1 MNPIEFH
8 GDYMGYAKVSIV
20 AILLMGITFGLGTPW
35 AMRNIF
41 CWTAENSTINGRKI
55 KFVGT
60 INDIVMFLLKTIGL
74 CIITFNLYAFVLQVD
89 FLKFL
94 SAKIQFVD

>member
-20 AILLMGITFGLGTPW
+20 AILLMGITLGLGTPW
-35 AMRNIF
+35 AVRNIA

-55 KFVGT
+55 EFVGT

-74 CIITFNLYAFVLQVD
+74 CIITFNLYALVAQVD
-89 FLKFL
+89 FLKFF